1 MLLAEAAE
9 WHARLAQAGD
19 GTRAAFE
26 VWRGASAE
34 HAAAFDRVERA
45 HDRAQAL
52 GEHAPLL
59 ALRQQTLARTMLA
72 GRPRAPR
79 WRIAA
84 AGALMLAG
92 APLAAYGIHAWT
104 APPAPRATFET
115 FRTGIGQQADVTL
128 ADGSVVTL
136 DTASTLKVRL
146 GGGVRQVTLGG
157 QGWFRIKPGD
167 TPFRISAGGR
177 DFTAREGTFDVR
189 TDADRVRAFAETGH
203 LTLEGD
209 GSSVALAPG
218 RLLAVRDSDVVIRSL
233 ADPISFTGWRTGL
246 LQFEDTPL
254 AEAVGEFNR
263 YRTQPIRLADDRAG
277 ALRVSGAFRTTG
289 APAFVGAL
297 TTGFPVRVKRD
308 TRDGI
313 VIASR

>member
-1 MLLAEAAE
+1 MA
-9 WHARLAQAGD
+9 HAGD
-19 GTRAAFE
+19 ATHAAFAA
-26 VWRGASAE
+26 WHDASAD
-34 HAAAFDRVERA
+34 HAAAFDRVRRA
-45 HDRAQAL
+45 HDQAQAL
-52 GEHAPLL
+52 AGQGPLL

-72 GRPRAPR
+72 GRSRGPR

-84 AGALMLAG
+84 AAALMLAG
-92 APLAAYGIHAWT
+92 APLAAYGIRIWA
-104 APPAPRATFET
+104 APPVPQAYTER

-128 ADGSVVTL
+128 ADGSIVTL

-146 GGGVRQVTLGG
+146 GAGMRQATLDG
-157 QGWFRIKPGD
+157 QGWFRIKAAD

-177 DFTAREGTFDVR
+177 DFTARAGTFDVR
-189 TDADRVRAFAETGH
+189 TDPGRVRAFAATGH
-203 LTLEGD
+203 LTLESK

-218 RLLAVRDSDVVIRSL
+218 RLLAVRDSDVVIRTL
-233 ADPISFTGWRTGL
+233 DDPAGFTGWRTGL

-254 AEAVGEFNR
+254 ADAVGEFNR
-263 YRTQPIRLADDRAG
+263 YRVRPIRLADARVG

-297 TTGFPVRVKRD
+297 ATGFPVRVKHD

-313 VIASR
+313 LIASR